1 MRIPFL
7 LLPLFL
13 ASGFS
18 GLCSLPPGE
27 DDLVPSLQVAWKKLE
42 VGREHPEDDPERN
55 WRIGLGG
62 IVAVPSG
69 WEIDWVEDEL
79 MGVAVE
85 DSTGRKASR
94 AKCYSSSFD
103 RKTAHLLVEP
113 QDWLPSAGTQWVE
126 VKGELPLVISCRE
139 AVSEPVAL
147 KLEKGASVPLVLKG
161 AGIGK
166 DGKARDVRVKLVIR
180 KYGDAA
186 LGREWE
192 GENKKMLEVEVDADE
207 PLGIRDF
214 VLQAVDGT
222 PVAAEMCGWS
232 TLGREW
238 KIDPVMEGKLQVA
251 VRYSQHLQRCKA
263 LIDRRAALA
272 GFREGKTGKGRGPGS
287 GFSET
292 GHSAMKSGGIS
303 SSEGGLPVD
312 ESRPSV
318 AAEVTRLIVERVD
331 AEEAGED
338 VMQMVFEIELTSK
351 TAAVFGGGADMWE
364 QSLEVTDSTGRV
376 LSPAM
381 FDLTW
386 LKSRNLE
393 KGQAMISL
401 CGTSP
406 EPASPGAEWI
416 RIRGTLHVPV
426 GVKRESP
433 VYELPLQK
441 GAELQIPVPGM
452 SGSGGGGHDV
462 AASGDVPVCRLKLE
476 GVKEQGNG
484 DLHAQV
490 SLQVEGVPFDL
501 ECFEVVDDKG
511 FPLKNAV
518 SASGGA
524 FMGPLGQERFWHQRF
539 KFKGGADTE
548 RLHVRLKY
556 RADAE
561 TVAVPVDCTI
571 GPGGPLL

>member
-1 MRIPFL
+1 MMKILSL
-7 LLPLFL
+7 LSL
-13 ASGFS
+13 AAVAGGF
-18 GLCSLPPGE
+18 GWCSLPPGV
-27 DDLVPSLQVAWKKLE
+27 DDSVPSVQIVWKKLE

-62 IVAVPSG
+62 VVAVPSG

-113 QDWLPSAGTQWVE
+113 QDWLPSARTQWVE

-166 DGKARDVRVKLVIR
+166 DGEARDVRVKLVIR

-263 LIDRRAALA
+263 LIDGRASLA

-386 LKSRNLE
+386 LNSRERKDGQE
-393 KGQAMISL
+393 KISL
-401 CGTSP
+401 CGKSSGL
-406 EPASPGAEWI
+406 ASSGAEWV
-416 RIRGTLHVPV
+416 RIRGSLHVPV
-426 GVKRESP
+426 AVKRESP

-452 SGSGGGGHDV
+452 SDSGGEGDDV
-462 AASGDVPVCRLKLE
+462 AAAGDVPVCRLKLE
-476 GVKEQGNG
+476 NVKEERNG
-484 DLHAQV
+484 DLNAEV
-490 SLQVEGVPFDL
+490 SLKVKGMPVDL
-501 ECFEVVDDKG
+501 DCFEVVDG
-511 FPLKNAV
+511 QGLPLKNAV
-518 SASGGA
+518 SAGCGA
-524 FMGPLGQERFWHQRF
+524 SMDFLGQERFWHQRF
-539 KFKGGADTE
+539 KFKGGADAE
-548 RLHVRLKY
+548 RLRVRLKY

-561 TVAVPVDCTI
+561 TVRVPVDCTI

>member
-1 MRIPFL
+1 MMKFL
-7 LLPLFL
+7 SLLSL
-13 ASGFS
+13 AAVAGGF

-42 VGREHPEDDPERN
+42 VGREHSEDDPDRN
-55 WRIGLGG
+55 WRMRLGG
-62 IVAVPSG
+62 VVAVPSG
-69 WEIDWVEDEL
+69 WEIDWVGDEL

-263 LIDRRAALA
+263 LIDGRASLA

-292 GHSAMKSGGIS
+292 GYSAMKSGGIS

-318 AAEVTRLIVERVD
+318 EAEVTRLIVERVD

-351 TAAVFGGGADMWE
+351 TAAVFGGGADMRE

-386 LKSRNLE
+386 LKSWNLE

-452 SGSGGGGHDV
+452 SDSGEEGDDV
-462 AASGDVPVCRLKLE
+462 AAAGDVPVCRLKLE

-511 FPLKNAV
+511 LPLKNAV
-518 SASGGA
+518 SAGVGA
-524 FMGPLGQERFWHQRF
+524 SMGPLGQERFWLQRF

>member
-180 KYGDAA
+180 KY
-186 LGREWE
+186 
-192 GENKKMLEVEVDADE
+192 M
-207 PLGIRDF
+207 
-214 VLQAVDGT
+214 
-222 PVAAEMCGWS
+222 M
-232 TLGREW
+232 
-238 KIDPVMEGKLQVA
+238 
-251 VRYSQHLQRCKA
+251 
-263 LIDRRAALA
+263 A
-272 GFREGKTGKGRGPGS
+272 GS
-287 GFSET
+287 
-292 GHSAMKSGGIS
+292 M
-303 SSEGGLPVD
+303 
-312 ESRPSV
+312 
-318 AAEVTRLIVERVD
+318 
-331 AEEAGED
+331 
-338 VMQMVFEIELTSK
+338 
-351 TAAVFGGGADMWE
+351 
-364 QSLEVTDSTGRV
+364 
-376 LSPAM
+376 
-381 FDLTW
+381 
-386 LKSRNLE
+386 
-393 KGQAMISL
+393 
-401 CGTSP
+401 
-406 EPASPGAEWI
+406 
-416 RIRGTLHVPV
+416 
-426 GVKRESP
+426 
-433 VYELPLQK
+433 
-441 GAELQIPVPGM
+441 
-452 SGSGGGGHDV
+452 
-462 AASGDVPVCRLKLE
+462 
-476 GVKEQGNG
+476 
-484 DLHAQV
+484 
-490 SLQVEGVPFDL
+490 
-501 ECFEVVDDKG
+501 
-511 FPLKNAV
+511 
-518 SASGGA
+518 
-524 FMGPLGQERFWHQRF
+524 
-539 KFKGGADTE
+539 
-548 RLHVRLKY
+548 
-556 RADAE
+556 
-561 TVAVPVDCTI
+561 
-571 GPGGPLL
+571 